1 MAITLTLYQTNFSEV
16 LFSYLEHILLCLHF
30 ARPSVSV
37 STQQMK
43 NHLPVLKAEP
53 HKGGQPLCSAL
64 LSSAI
69 SQPPVVLIQTV

>member
-1 MAITLTLYQTNFSEV
+1 MTITFTLYQIDFSEV
-16 LFSYLEHILLCLHF
+16 LFYLEHILLCLHF

-37 STQQMK
+37 SMQQMK